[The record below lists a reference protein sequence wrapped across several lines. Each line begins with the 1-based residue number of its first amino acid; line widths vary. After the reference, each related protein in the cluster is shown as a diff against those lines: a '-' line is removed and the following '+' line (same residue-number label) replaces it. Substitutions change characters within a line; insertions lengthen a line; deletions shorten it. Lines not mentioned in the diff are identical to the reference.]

1 MQDLDFRNVS
11 FTYIAYMHGLL
22 QLLMLSNKKIGK
34 SNRKPN
40 KIQGDKNRKFSNTS
54 MRSWLEQIKVA
65 KQAKLPITT
74 FFCKKFCLKKADGHS
89 SCDF

>member
-40 KIQGDKNRKFSNTS
+40 KI
-54 MRSWLEQIKVA
+54 
-65 KQAKLPITT
+65 
-74 FFCKKFCLKKADGHS
+74 
-89 SCDF
+89 